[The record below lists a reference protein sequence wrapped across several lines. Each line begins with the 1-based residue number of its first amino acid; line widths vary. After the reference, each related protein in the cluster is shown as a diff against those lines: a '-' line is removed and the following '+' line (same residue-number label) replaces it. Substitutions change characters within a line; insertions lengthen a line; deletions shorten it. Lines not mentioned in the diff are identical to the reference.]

1 MHRYP
6 FFIVATRYIQR
17 SVSTSLIS
25 IRVFSSCL
33 PFTEFNPR
41 INFFRSKIDTS
52 ARGNAYTKI
61 LQNIKFQK
69 IPKKN
74 DRSQNRLLSSEMSK
88 SVLFDG
94 FTMLSFREL

>member
-1 MHRYP
+1 MHRYT

-41 INFFRSKIDTS
+41 INFFRSKIDT
-52 ARGNAYTKI
+52 NAYTKI

-74 DRSQNRLLSSEMSK
+74 DRSQNRLLTSEMSK